1 MYWSLKTS
9 CSVHNY
15 KGGAGMHYQLMTK
28 VRTDRTSRTG
38 LTAWP
43 TTSWNFLG
51 GGPRQR
57 TAISVSLHQ
66 EKNEDQHAGY
76 ACHEN
81 LLPVH
86 QHGSFTP
93 KTAEDYFQL
102 FLLWQDHLHRKPHHW
117 GGKGCGKFAFRW
129 RGTCHSVNVAVSGT
143 GAKPSA
149 RSTMTNNVDKL
160 QFWYLSFIFTARV
173 RTDLT

>member
-1 MYWSLKTS
+1 MLRLFFFRNLSAVLPFWQEFSERLKRCLVKGLDLQGLAHDFMELSLGWTP
-9 CSVHNY
+9 
-15 KGGAGMHYQLMTK
+15 
-28 VRTDRTSRTG
+28 
-38 LTAWP
+38 P
-43 TTSWNFLG
+43 TYGRLCVG
-51 GGPRQR
+51 
-57 TAISVSLHQ
+57 
-66 EKNEDQHAGY
+66 QHAGY

-117 GGKGCGKFAFRW
+117 GGKGCGNFAFRW

-143 GAKPSA
+143 GAKSSA